1 MFHVQSAFKCSFTDV
16 YFNFFM
22 SHNVLVDSVRCQYYL
37 LSAAM
42 LYGLLFTDAEVV
54 DCAFVAARILDFSD
68 ILSFLCKC
76 IEVLFV
82 ILCSI

>member
-42 LYGLLFTDAEVV
+42 LYGLLFTDAVV
-54 DCAFVAARILDFSD
+54 LWVITATNPITSD
-68 ILSFLCKC
+68 TLQGGDIQLLSK
-76 IEVLFV
+76 
-82 ILCSI
+82 